1 MRIENAEQGS
11 GDFRKLILDFQM
23 NPGGKKRETLQ
34 EPLDVRIFTT
44 IGFQREA
51 RGDFRIFF
59 RKLRSHLPQER

>member
-1 MRIENAEQGS
+1 
-11 GDFRKLILDFQM
+11 M